1 MLRYYLILVVVLA
14 IFDNKKSLLCRRDNI
29 QLIQRCFLIVH
40 SSEKIF
46 VRTEN
51 VLERKKCTQTR
62 CHLRLKL
69 TRINNF
75 SKNAISLSNERNT
88 VVVVAAAAVYVVFA
102 SAVAVVI
109 VVVAVVDVVID
120 VFAVAAVAIVAG
132 AAHHRKTND

>member
-1 MLRYYLILVVVLA
+1 MFCEYDPWYLGNLTYPDTYTP
-14 IFDNKKSLLCRRDNI
+14 DNVF
-29 QLIQRCFLIVH
+29 Q
-40 SSEKIF
+40 KIF
-46 VRTEN
+46 VRKEN

-109 VVVAVVDVVID
+109 VVVAVVAAVID

>member
-1 MLRYYLILVVVLA
+1 MLSYYLILVVVLA
-14 IFDNKKSLLCRRDNI
+14 IFDNTKSLLCRRDNI

-46 VRTEN
+46 VRKEN

-88 VVVVAAAAVYVVFA
+88 VVYVVFA

-109 VVVAVVDVVID
+109 VVVAVVAAVID

>member
-14 IFDNKKSLLCRRDNI
+14 IFDNTKSLLCRRDNI

-46 VRTEN
+46 VRKEN

-88 VVVVAAAAVYVVFA
+88 VVYVVFA

-109 VVVAVVDVVID
+109 VVVAVVAAVID

>member
-14 IFDNKKSLLCRRDNI
+14 IFDNTKSLLCRRDNI

-46 VRTEN
+46 VRKEN
-51 VLERKKCTQTR
+51 VLERKKFTQTR
-62 CHLRLKL
+62 CHLILKL

-88 VVVVAAAAVYVVFA
+88 VVVVAAAAVYVVVVFA
-102 SAVAVVI
+102 SAVAA
-109 VVVAVVDVVID
+109 VVVAVVID

>member
-88 VVVVAAAAVYVVFA
+88 VVYVVFA

-109 VVVAVVDVVID
+109 VVVAVVAAVID

>member
-46 VRTEN
+46 VRKEN

-88 VVVVAAAAVYVVFA
+88 VVYVVFA

-109 VVVAVVDVVID
+109 VVVAVVAAVID

>member
-88 VVVVAAAAVYVVFA
+88 VVVVAAAAVYVVVVFA
-102 SAVAVVI
+102 SAVAA
-109 VVVAVVDVVID
+109 VVVAVVID